1 MIYGYCRISTKKQSI
16 ERQERNIL
24 KEYKQAY
31 IIKEV
36 FTGTTNNRKE
46 WQKLITNIKTGDTI
60 IFDSVSRM
68 SRNAE
73 QGYKDYMNLYNKGV
87 NLIFLKE
94 KYCNTEKY
102 KSQIEELNNTYK
114 IDTNVSILDTS
125 KQEKNAMYKFIK
137 DMQTIAIKKDII
149 IAFEQSQKE
158 VDDLSQRTKEGLIT
172 ARLNGKQIG
181 RQAGKKVIT
190 KKEKESKIKILE
202 LSKDFNGDN
211 KDIDIIK
218 MLGINRNTYYKYK
231 RELQATKKD
240 I

>member
-31 IIKEV
+31 IIKEIY
-36 FTGTTNNRKE
+36 TGTTNNRKE
-46 WQKLITNIKTGDTI
+46 WQKLIDNVVAGDTI

-73 QGYKDYMNLYNKGV
+73 QGYKDYMNLYNKGI
-87 NLIFLKE
+87 NLVFIKE
-94 KYCNTEKY
+94 SYINTSVYDEIKNN
-102 KSQIEELNNTYK
+102 KIELNN
-114 IDTNVSILDTS
+114 DTNDEILDITQDYINNIIS
-125 KQEKNAMYKFIK
+125 CIAKKQ
-137 DMQTIAIKKDII
+137 II
-149 IAFEQSQKE
+149 LAFEQSQKE
-158 VDDLSQRTKEGLIT
+158 VDDLSQRTKEGLVT
-172 ARLNGKQIG
+172 ARLNGKKIG
-181 RQAGKKVIT
+181 RQAGKKVTT